1 MRYKVPLQSGSRRC
15 VPNHQNPYTSP
26 QTPSTHT
33 SMDDC
38 PICLEA
44 LDRGSTVLP
53 CGHTIHKECMQ
64 NFLRFQPAIMT
75 PLTPAP
81 KCPICRTSIPIHVRR
96 SHTNNVVAY
105 GPVILCVCMSAL
117 CIAIVL
123 AVGSVPLIHNVCMC
137 YRTWEPEQSI
147 WIESHLFGGSTVH
160 HRPDFC
166 PRVC

>member
-1 MRYKVPLQSGSRRC
+1 MCTKPSKPL
-15 VPNHQNPYTSP
+15 HLTAD
-26 QTPSTHT
+26 TLHTHT

-53 CGHTIHKECMQ
+53 CGHTIHKECMR
-64 NFLRFQPAIMT
+64 NFLQFQPAIVT
-75 PLTPAP
+75 PITPAP

-96 SHTNNVVAY
+96 THTSSFVAY
-105 GPVILCVCMSAL
+105 GPVVLCVMMSAL
-117 CIAIVL
+117 CIAILL
-123 AVGSVPLIHNVCMC
+123 AVVSIPLIHNACMC
-137 YRTWEPEQSI
+137 YRSWEPEQSI

-160 HRPDFC
+160 HRPEFC